1 MPRPEEK
8 VKLPIL
14 ATGISIRKRIIQAD
28 DFQADDF
35 QAGNCQA
42 GKCSDSTCQRGFT
55 LWELLIVVAIV
66 AITLSMMQFSMGLGD
81 ENREL
86 KRVGKDLGKL
96 FHLLNQEAV
105 FEGRNYA
112 ISVQENGFIVLEFDG
127 SAWTPAG
134 DSFFT
139 RIKMAESQIS
149 ELLIED
155 LVVDISE
162 KEQPDPHILILS
174 SGEMTPFEWRIEDR
188 FSQFGIVLQ
197 GNLVGGILMTGP
209 EPLG

>member
-1 MPRPEEK
+1 MPRSEEK

-14 ATGISIRKRIIQAD
+14 ATGISIRKRVFRSSN
-28 DFQADDF
+28 FQSGD
-35 QAGNCQA
+35 
-42 GKCSDSTCQRGFT
+42 CSDSVWQRGFT

-127 SAWTPAG
+127 GTWTPAN
-134 DSFFT
+134 DSFYA
-139 RIKMAESQIS
+139 RIKMAESQVS

-155 LVVDISE
+155 LVIDISK

-174 SGEMTPFEWRIEDR
+174 SGEMTPFEWRIQDKFSR
-188 FSQFGIVLQ
+188 FEIVLQ
-197 GNLVGGILMTGP
+197 GNLLGGVLMTGP
-209 EPLG
+209 EPPG

>member
-1 MPRPEEK
+1 MPRSEEK
-8 VKLPIL
+8 VRLPIL
-14 ATGISIRKRIIQAD
+14 ATGISIRKRLLQPHSGS
-28 DFQADDF
+28 
-35 QAGNCQA
+35 AGA
-42 GKCSDSTCQRGFT
+42 WQRGFT

-105 FEGRNYA
+105 FESRNYA
-112 ISVQENGFIVLEFDG
+112 ISVQEDGFIVLEYDG
-127 SAWTPAG
+127 GAWAPAG

-139 RIKMAESQIS
+139 RIKMTESQSS
-149 ELLIED
+149 ELIIED
-155 LVVDISE
+155 QVIDISS
-162 KEQPDPHILILS
+162 KTDPDPHILILS
-174 SGEMTPFEWRIEDR
+174 SGEMTPFEWRIQDQY
-188 FSQFGIVLQ
+188 SQNRIVLQ
-197 GNLVGGILMTGP
+197 GNILGGVLMTGP